1 MRKEETHSNLKLITL
16 LGLKHGLKEHRI
28 LKGDLAHV
36 KNGDMRVMTDFRHAQ
51 HIVDAQ

>member
-16 LGLKHGLKEHRI
+16 LGLKHGLKEHRN

-36 KNGDMRVMTDFRHAQ
+36 KHRDMRVMTDFRHTQ